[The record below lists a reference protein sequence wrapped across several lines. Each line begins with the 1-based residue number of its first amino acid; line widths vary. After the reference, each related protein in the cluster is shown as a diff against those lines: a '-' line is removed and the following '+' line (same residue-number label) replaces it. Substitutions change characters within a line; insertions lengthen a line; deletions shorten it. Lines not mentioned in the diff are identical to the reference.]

1 MQWHTTGCRPLF
13 SSFSALSL
21 AAGLGGG
28 GQSSEETQ
36 PLPAATPPPGMRIS
50 VIPTGV
56 IESRASRAFV
66 GGRSDEVRRFALCGL
81 LVRHPRGDLLFD
93 TGIGSQWPQHR
104 QALPWLMR
112 QVTKV
117 VPGVP
122 AAQQLAAHGYAPSQ
136 LAGIVLT
143 HAHWD
148 HISGAQDFPN
158 TPILI
163 NDAERAFVAS
173 GHRSTRV
180 ARAIGPLVNKT
191 YAFND
196 GPYMGFK
203 ASWNVWSDG
212 SIVLVPAPGH
222 TPGSVIVFIA
232 LPSGLRLALIGD
244 IVWQMEGITQ
254 EVEKPWL
261 SRLIADHAPDEV
273 RQLIHVLANLQAAYP
288 DMALIPSHDER
299 AMSSIPTW
307 PAYMG

>member
-1 MQWHTTGCRPLF
+1 MQWQTTGCRPLF
-13 SSFSALSL
+13 SSFSVLSL
-21 AAGLGGG
+21 AAGSGGG
-28 GQSSEETQ
+28 RQASEAPQT
-36 PLPAATPPPGMRIS
+36 LPAATPPPGMRIS
-50 VIPTGV
+50 MMPTGV
-56 IESRASRAFV
+56 IESSASRAFV
-66 GGRSDEVRRFALCGL
+66 GGRSDEVRRFALCAV

-93 TGIGSQWPQHR
+93 TGIGSQWAAHR
-104 QALPWLMR
+104 LALPWLMR

-117 VPGVP
+117 VPGMP
-122 AAQQLAAHGYAPSQ
+122 AAQQLVEHGYAPGQ

-148 HISGAQDFPN
+148 HISGAQDFAG
-158 TPILI
+158 TPIWI

-180 ARAIGPLVNKT
+180 ARAIGPLVNKPYT
-191 YAFND
+191 FND
-196 GPYMGFK
+196 GPYLGFE
-203 ASWNVWSDG
+203 ASCDVWGDG
-212 SIVLVPAPGH
+212 AIVLVPAPGH

-244 IVWQMEGITQ
+244 IVWQMEGILQ

-261 SRLIADHAPDEV
+261 SRLIADHAPEEV
-273 RQLIHVLANLQAAYP
+273 RNLIHVLAQLHATYP

>member
-1 MQWHTTGCRPLF
+1 MQWQTTGCRPLF
-13 SSFSALSL
+13 PNFGLLSL
-21 AAGLGGG
+21 AAGVGGG
-28 GQSSEETQ
+28 APASEA
-36 PLPAATPPPGMRIS
+36 PLALPAATPPPGMRIS
-50 VIPTGV
+50 VMQTGV
-56 IESRASRAFV
+56 IESSAARAFV
-66 GGRSDEVRRFALCGL
+66 GGRADDVRRFALCAV

-93 TGIGSQWPQHR
+93 TGIGSQWATHR
-104 QALPWLMR
+104 LALPWLMR

-122 AAQQLAAHGYAPSQ
+122 AAQQLAAHGYAPAR

-148 HISGAQDFPN
+148 HISGAQDFPD
-158 TPILI
+158 TPIWI

-180 ARAIGPLVNKT
+180 ARAIGPLVNKA

-196 GPYMGFK
+196 GPYLGF
-203 ASWNVWSDG
+203 ASSCDVWDDG
-212 SIVLVPAPGH
+212 AIVLVPAPGH

-244 IVWQMEGITQ
+244 IVWQMEGIVQ

-261 SRLIADHAPDEV
+261 SRLVADHAPDEV
-273 RQLIHVLANLQAAYP
+273 RDLIHVLAHLHQAYP

-307 PAYMG
+307 PADMG